1 MLSVLPGSLPIY
13 SRYPLLNP
21 RLPPLDSEERFAR
34 LDRHRIHTTLYVTLA
49 AASWSK
55 MSGVVCAWASLPDE
69 VLEWYETEFLPQQ
82 RNVEAQHSI
91 HCEVTASGMEHEPVG
106 KLDAAWPFLTVYEV
120 KDVAQTNR
128 EIDIASNDLPE
139 AAKSGPLK
147 HVNFD
152 VRSYREV
159 KRWQNE
165 DFEGNGSADIEH
177 IASIAAMEWTIDE
190 AREEEVLKYY
200 YEVVGPTISSSPDV
214 LRFRLFKLDR
224 AVVVDRD
231 QKRTFLDS
239 KGLHRYFTLVELES
253 EEWPWDVVVD
263 IAEKPGWAE
272 YFETQTVV
280 KWQLSHYLTRST
292 FWEHKEKSSIS

>member
-1 MLSVLPGSLPIY
+1 MLP
-13 SRYPLLNP
+13 
-21 RLPPLDSEERFAR
+21 
-34 LDRHRIHTTLYVTLA
+34 
-49 AASWSK
+49 
-55 MSGVVCAWASLPDE
+55 
-69 VLEWYETEFLPQQ
+69 
-82 RNVEAQHSI
+82 
-91 HCEVTASGMEHEPVG
+91 
-106 KLDAAWPFLTVYEV
+106 
-120 KDVAQTNR
+120 
-128 EIDIASNDLPE
+128 
-139 AAKSGPLK
+139 
-147 HVNFD
+147 
-152 VRSYREV
+152 
-159 KRWQNE
+159 
-165 DFEGNGSADIEH
+165 DIEH

-280 KWQLSHYLTRST
+280 VRCVTKIRHHLLIKHRNGSLVIT
-292 FWEHKEKSSIS
+292 

>member
-1 MLSVLPGSLPIY
+1 
-13 SRYPLLNP
+13 
-21 RLPPLDSEERFAR
+21 
-34 LDRHRIHTTLYVTLA
+34 
-49 AASWSK
+49 
-55 MSGVVCAWASLPDE
+55 MSGVVCAWANLPE
-69 VLEWYETEFLPQQ
+69 EAVEWYENEFLPQQ
-82 RNVEAQHSI
+82 RNVEAMHSI

-106 KLDAAWPFLTVYEV
+106 KLDAPWPFLTVYEV
-120 KDVAQTNR
+120 KDVARTNKKV
-128 EIDIASNDLPE
+128 DVVSDHLE
-139 AAKSGPLK
+139 AAKIDPLK

-165 DFEGNGSADIEH
+165 EFEGNGSPDIEH
-177 IASIAAMEWTIDE
+177 VASIAAMEWTVDD
-190 AREEEVLKYY
+190 AKEEEILKYY

-224 AVVVDRD
+224 AVVVDKD
-231 QKRTFLDS
+231 QKRTCLDN
-239 KGLHRYFTLVELES
+239 KNLHKYFTLVELES

-263 IAEKPGWAE
+263 LAENPGWSK

-292 FWEHKEKSSIS
+292 FWEYKKQPSAS

>member
-1 MLSVLPGSLPIY
+1 
-13 SRYPLLNP
+13 
-21 RLPPLDSEERFAR
+21 
-34 LDRHRIHTTLYVTLA
+34 
-49 AASWSK
+49 

-165 DFEGNGSADIEH
+165 DFEGNGSAGKNISLNE
-177 IASIAAMEWTIDE
+177 AQPQANAARHRTH
-190 AREEEVLKYY
+190 RKH
-200 YEVVGPTISSSPDV
+200 SSHGMD
-214 LRFRLFKLDR
+214 DR
-224 AVVVDRD
+224 
-231 QKRTFLDS
+231 
-239 KGLHRYFTLVELES
+239 
-253 EEWPWDVVVD
+253 
-263 IAEKPGWAE
+263 
-272 YFETQTVV
+272 
-280 KWQLSHYLTRST
+280 
-292 FWEHKEKSSIS
+292 